1 MILLVESRELQ
12 RVDRPKRSCRDQHP
26 RPSAGAA
33 SQQLIFRR
41 TLSPWS
47 WHHFGRVG
55 PDGCPG
61 FKGPFP
67 QPVSMSGAKC
77 RCDSALAQGTTAQP
91 ALEHTNER
99 LLARH
104 RRRRGYPR
112 SDWVPKNAVN
122 PSLGAP
128 AATSMSRTVFGTCS
142 GPVPPPAPKGLRRF
156 SGRLPDPRADWRRAA
171 LSQAQMRPRVPCANA
186 LSHLHF
192 APLIETG

>member
-77 RCDSALAQGTTAQP
+77 RCDSALAQGTRGRICACDS
-91 ALEHTNER
+91 A
-99 LLARH
+99 ARRQSARGSGRRPEK
-104 RRRRGYPR
+104 RRRPFGAGGGTGPEH
-112 SDWVPKNAVN
+112 VPKTVRDMDV
-122 PSLGAP
+122 
-128 AATSMSRTVFGTCS
+128 AAGVPRDGFTTFFGTCS
-142 GPVPPPAPKGLRRF
+142 GPGDARPARTSTVLRQSRR
-156 SGRLPDPRADWRRAA
+156 RLR
-171 LSQAQMRPRVPCANA
+171 
-186 LSHLHF
+186 LHPSF
-192 APLIETG
+192 QCINVLAH